1 MLMEDSAH
9 SRMIEEIKIVVEG
22 TNQNPGSLIDI
33 CFHLESTYQLILIVK
48 MNETFVNLC
57 K

>member
-1 MLMEDSAH
+1 MEDSAH

-33 CFHLESTYQLILIVK
+33 CFHLDSTYQLILIVK